1 MRKAY
6 QDGPFGQVHYRITE
20 TNTSPTQP
28 DLYCLHPAPFSGV
41 AYLGLVPHLSAGR
54 RVIAPDYPGYGG
66 SDAHTLMP
74 SVDEYADAMMAVID
88 AVSGPAPVDLLGFHT
103 GCLVGAELARR
114 MPERVRKLCLIDAP
128 AFPPERSAELAEG
141 FKAPVGLSGDI
152 NCLERAWSMGI
163 TSRLESQPM
172 DRAFEMFSETIRPGK
187 AMNAA
192 FYAAFTYPWAER
204 LPEVKTDTHVIAT
217 QSQLLDGSRL
227 VAEIIEGASLQER
240 LDVKRSVLD
249 EAAETIGADINN
261 YLTGTS
267 P

>member
-6 QDGPFGQVHYRITE
+6 QDGPFGQVHYRISAPE
-20 TNTSPTQP
+20 KHAMQP
-28 DLYCLHPAPFSGV
+28 DLYCLHPAPYSGI
-41 AYLGLVPHLSAGR
+41 AYLGLVPHLSDER

-66 SDAHTLMP
+66 SDAHTLTP

-88 AVSGPAPVDLLGFHT
+88 AVSGETPVDLLGFHT

-114 MPERVRKLCLIDAP
+114 MPARVRKLCLIDAP
-128 AFPPERSAELAEG
+128 AFPPERSAELAQG
-141 FKAPVGLSGDI
+141 FKTPVELSGDI
-152 NCLERAWSMGI
+152 NCLERAWKMGVL
-163 TSRLESQPM
+163 SRLETQPIE
-172 DRAFEMFSETIRPGK
+172 RAFEMFSETIRSGK

-204 LPEVKTDTHVIAT
+204 LPEVKADTHVIAT

-227 VAEIIEGASLQER
+227 VAEMIAGASLHER

-249 EAAETIGADINN
+249 DAAETIGADINT
-261 YLTGTS
+261 YLRGA
-267 P
+267 